1 MGADGADGGAGRLP
15 LTRVAAQNA
24 VQPFVMLP
32 LAAVLVTEPHTAW
45 EWFLAIFNI
54 VWIDIVLAGDNAVV
68 IALAVRGLPPR
79 QRMLGIVLGAGAAVL
94 LRVALTFVATQ
105 LLTVKFVQLVGGILI
120 IWIAFKL
127 LRQNEGHQDDGKGG
141 ASGLWQAVW
150 MILVA
155 DVTMSLDNVLAVA
168 GAARGHFGLLL
179 FGLALSIPLVV
190 FASNIISR
198 LMAKYQ
204 IVVFIGAAI
213 LGKVGGE
220 MMLTDTVVASR
231 LLPWW
236 GSTVGAADH
245 MQAYKY
251 LRYAVEAV
259 LVLIIFLVGWTGRRK
274 PAAAVSTS
282 A

>member
-1 MGADGADGGAGRLP
+1 M
-15 LTRVAAQNA
+15 QC
-24 VQPFVMLP
+24 QPFAMLT
-32 LAAVLVTEPHTAW
+32 LAAAVATEPHSAW

-79 QRMLGIVLGAGAAVL
+79 QRLMGIILGAGAAVA
-94 LRVALTFVATQ
+94 LRVGLTFVATQ
-105 LLTVKFVQLVGGILI
+105 LLTVKYVQLVGGLLI

-127 LRQNEGHQDDGKGG
+127 LKQNEGHQEETAGG

-155 DVTMSLDNVLAVA
+155 DITMSLDNVLAVA

-190 FASNIISR
+190 FASNIISK

-220 MMLTDTVVASR
+220 MMMTDAVVASR

-236 GSTVGAADH
+236 QDITGAADGVK
-245 MQAYKY
+245 AYDY
-251 LRYAVEAV
+251 LRHGVEVV
-259 LVLIIFLVGWTGRRK
+259 LVLAIFLTGWSKRRK
-274 PAAAVSTS
+274 PQPRPDAP
-282 A
+282 

>member
-1 MGADGADGGAGRLP
+1 M
-15 LTRVAAQNA
+15 
-24 VQPFVMLP
+24 F
-32 LAAVLVTEPHTAW
+32 LASALVTEPHTTW
-45 EWFLAIFNI
+45 QWVLAIFNI

-79 QRMLGIVLGAGAAVL
+79 QRLMGIILGAGAAVV
-94 LRVALTFVATQ
+94 LRVGLTFVATQ
-105 LLTVKFVQLVGGILI
+105 LLTVKFVQLVGGLLI

-127 LRQNEGHQDDGKGG
+127 LKQNEGHTDDGKGG
-141 ASGLWQAVW
+141 ANGLWQAVW

-155 DVTMSLDNVLAVA
+155 DITMSLDNVLAVA

-190 FASNIISR
+190 FASNFISK

-204 IVVFIGAAI
+204 IVVFLGAAI

-220 MMLTDTVVASR
+220 MMLTDAVVSSR
-231 LLPWW
+231 LVPWW
-236 GSTVGAADH
+236 GGLTGATDQV
-245 MQAYKY
+245 QAYKY
-251 LRYAVEAV
+251 LSYGVEALMFV
-259 LVLIIFLVGWTGRRK
+259 LIFLVGWSRRK
-274 PAAAVSTS
+274 KADVDGVRS

>member
-1 MGADGADGGAGRLP
+1 MQCEVLM
-15 LTRVAAQNA
+15 LT
-24 VQPFVMLP
+24 
-32 LAAVLVTEPHTAW
+32 LAAIVVTEPQSAW
-45 EWFLAIFNI
+45 EWFVAIFNI

-68 IALAVRGLPPR
+68 IALAVRSLPPR
-79 QRMLGIVLGAGAAVL
+79 QRMVGIILGAGAAVM
-94 LRVALTFVATQ
+94 LRVGLTFVATQ

-127 LRQNEGHQDDGKGG
+127 LRQNEGHHDDGRGG

-155 DVTMSLDNVLAVA
+155 DITMSLDNVLAVA

-198 LMAKYQ
+198 LMARYQ
-204 IVVFIGAAI
+204 IVVFLGAAI

-220 MMLTDTVVASR
+220 MMLTDSVVATR
-231 LLPWW
+231 LMPWW
-236 GSTVGAADH
+236 GELTGAADH
-245 MQAYKY
+245 LKAYSR

-259 LVLIIFLVGWTGRRK
+259 LFMVIFAVGWSRRRK
-274 PAAAVSTS
+274 VVAPADLPA
-282 A
+282 

>member
-1 MGADGADGGAGRLP
+1 MLF
-15 LTRVAAQNA
+15 AAA
-24 VQPFVMLP
+24 
-32 LAAVLVTEPHTAW
+32 LVTEPHTAW

-54 VWIDIVLAGDNAVV
+54 VWIDIILAGDNAVV
-68 IALAVRGLPPR
+68 IALAVRNLPAR
-79 QRMLGIVLGAGAAVL
+79 QRMLGIVAGAGAAVL
-94 LRVALTFVATQ
+94 LRVGLTAIATQ
-105 LLTVKFVQLVGGILI
+105 LLTVRFVQLAGGVLI

-127 LRQNEGHQDDGKGG
+127 LKQNEGPPQENGQG

-168 GAARGHFGLLL
+168 GAARGHFGLLM

-190 FASNIISR
+190 FASSMISK

-204 IVVFIGAAI
+204 LVVFIGAAI

-220 MMLTDTVVASR
+220 MMLTDRAVADV

-236 GSTVGAADH
+236 QGVLGARDGI
-245 MQAYKY
+245 QAYNH
-251 LRYAVEAV
+251 LHHGVEA
-259 LVLIIFLVGWTGRRK
+259 LLFGLIFLVGWLGRRK
-274 PAAAVSTS
+274 PVAAEPA
-282 A
+282 

>member
-1 MGADGADGGAGRLP
+1 MSTIATA
-15 LTRVAAQNA
+15 
-24 VQPFVMLP
+24 
-32 LAAVLVTEPHTAW
+32 LVTEPHSAW

-79 QRMLGIVLGAGAAVL
+79 QRLTGIILGAGAAVI

-105 LLTVKFVQLVGGILI
+105 LLLVKYVQLVGGLLI

-127 LRQNEGHQDDGKGG
+127 LKQNAGGEGDGKSG
-141 ASGLWQAVW
+141 ANGLWQAVW

-155 DVTMSLDNVLAVA
+155 DITMSLDNVLAVA

-190 FASNIISR
+190 FASNFISL
-198 LMAKYQ
+198 LMARFK
-204 IVVFIGAAI
+204 IVVFLGAAI
-213 LGKVGGE
+213 LGKVAGE
-220 MMLTDTVVASR
+220 MVLTDAAVSAW

-236 GSTVGAADH
+236 QQFTGASDG
-245 MQAYKY
+245 MQAYQMLQVGVEVVLASVVFLTGW
-251 LRYAVEAV
+251 LRQKKA
-259 LVLIIFLVGWTGRRK
+259 
-274 PAAAVSTS
+274 
-282 A
+282 

>member
-1 MGADGADGGAGRLP
+1 M
-15 LTRVAAQNA
+15 LT
-24 VQPFVMLP
+24 
-32 LAAVLVTEPHTAW
+32 LAALVVTEPHTAW

-79 QRMLGIVLGAGAAVL
+79 QRMIGIVLGAGAAVA
-94 LRVALTFVATQ
+94 LRVGLTFIATQ
-105 LLTVKFVQLVGGILI
+105 LLTVRFVQLVGGILI

-127 LRQNEGHQDDGKGG
+127 LRQNEGHHDDSKDG

-155 DVTMSLDNVLAVA
+155 DITMSLDNVLAVA

-198 LMAKYQ
+198 LMVRYK
-204 IVVFIGAAI
+204 IVVFLGAAI

-220 MMLTDTVVASR
+220 MMLTDSVVASR

-236 GSTVGAADH
+236 GEFTGAADPLK
-245 MQAYKY
+245 AYSY
-251 LRYAVEAV
+251 LRYGVEAA
-259 LVLIIFLVGWTGRRK
+259 LFTLIFLIGWTRSRK
-274 PAAAVSTS
+274 TPAASNLPA
-282 A
+282 